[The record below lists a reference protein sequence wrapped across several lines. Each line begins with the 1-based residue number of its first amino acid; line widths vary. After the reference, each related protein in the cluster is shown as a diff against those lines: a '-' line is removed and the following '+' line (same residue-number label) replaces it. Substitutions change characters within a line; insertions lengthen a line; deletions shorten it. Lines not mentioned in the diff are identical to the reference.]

1 MQTPRG
7 PQLMEIARRRPL
19 TPAEHA
25 ELEAWLAQHPAARP
39 ADWEEELALSRLLA
53 SLPPAPLSPRFVEN
67 TLAALDRPDQGGAPA
82 ANAGGWSLVWGGLR
96 SVWRPAAA
104 LALLA
109 VALGLWQLQHHRREQ
124 GRVADSLV
132 TLAALAEELPDVSA
146 LAEFDLV
153 LHLPE
158 GPLPDPEMLARAL
171 EEAP

>member
-53 SLPPAPLSPRFVEN
+53 ALPPAPLSPRFIEN
-67 TLAALDRPDQGGAPA
+67 TLAALDRLDRAAVPA
-82 ANAGGWSLVWGGLR
+82 EIPGWWPRVR
-96 SVWRPAAA
+96 SWLGPVWRPAAA
-104 LALLA
+104 LVLLA
-109 VALGLWQLQHHRREQ
+109 IALGLWQLQLHRREQ
-124 GRVADSLV
+124 VRVADSL
-132 TLAALAEELPDVSA
+132 AALAELAEQLPDVSA

-153 LHLPE
+153 LNLPE
-158 GPLPDPEMLARAL
+158 GPLPDPETLARAL
-171 EEAP
+171 EETP